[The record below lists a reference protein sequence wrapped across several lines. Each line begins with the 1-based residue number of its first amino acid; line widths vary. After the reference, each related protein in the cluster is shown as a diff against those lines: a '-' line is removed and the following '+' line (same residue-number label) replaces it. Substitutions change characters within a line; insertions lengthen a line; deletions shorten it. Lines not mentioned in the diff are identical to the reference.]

1 MLDLRAPLS
10 FNWETPAVA
19 GRGPVHRKNTLVLQ
33 YCYRN
38 APVMIA
44 VKNVITDQKT
54 ECAMVRSNTFD
65 MTITAPEIIAATAL
79 QLPAGAAGLDH
90 RWLVSANHRVR
101 PGNGSLCLRET
112 D

>member
-1 MLDLRAPLS
+1 
-10 FNWETPAVA
+10 
-19 GRGPVHRKNTLVLQ
+19 
-33 YCYRN
+33 
-38 APVMIA
+38 MIA

-90 RWLVSANHRVR
+90 R
-101 PGNGSLCLRET
+101 
-112 D
+112 